1 MQYDPSLHGDNL
13 LTPRRLK
20 TNMIIIWLQE
30 SQTDFKEVWK
40 QAVRI
45 PLSPSKLPRVV
56 WSGSAL
62 PSWELRRRQWH
73 RVSRRE
79 FRTALDLVLGAV
91 SFPVFTSVPPECTN
105 AFLVARW
112 SALLPVGDSVL
123 LRQGSE
129 RISSKEDKTNKR
141 GLGRQTFKPT
151 VSQLMVN
158 RTHGTKRAPQG
169 RSPVRKGARALLQEV
184 KVGWNTCF
192 ELAIGWYI

>member
-1 MQYDPSLHGDNL
+1 M
-13 LTPRRLK
+13 
-20 TNMIIIWLQE
+20 
-30 SQTDFKEVWK
+30 WK

-158 RTHGTKRAPQG
+158 RTRHKEGPPRKVSSKERCQGTF
-169 RSPVRKGARALLQEV
+169 ARGESWLEHLLWV
-184 KVGWNTCF
+184 SYRVVY
-192 ELAIGWYI
+192 LAYKYTFIPIISTLSLNQ